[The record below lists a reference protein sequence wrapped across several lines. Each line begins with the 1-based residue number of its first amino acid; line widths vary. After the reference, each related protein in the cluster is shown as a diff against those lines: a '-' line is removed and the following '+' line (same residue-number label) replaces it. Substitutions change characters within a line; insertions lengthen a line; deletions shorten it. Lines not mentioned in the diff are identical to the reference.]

1 MIPESALSLAAVASL
16 SLALAASPAL
26 SDQIKRSS
34 YDRYEGQWWSVNAG
48 PLNVRADPRIGAPV
62 ITQLSPGDQVAALEM
77 GREVTIG
84 DRRGQWVFVGT
95 PQCVNASCEHVI
107 AGWVANFYLDDP
119 EDTARSERN

>member
-1 MIPESALSLAAVASL
+1 MQKILGYSSVAALSLVL
-16 SLALAASPAL
+16 FASPAL
-26 SDQIKRSS
+26 GDQIKRSS
-34 YDRYEGQWWSVNAG
+34 YDRYEGQWWRVNAG

-95 PQCVNASCEHVI
+95 PQCVNAACEHVI

-119 EDTARSERN
+119 ERMGSSDSN

>member
-1 MIPESALSLAAVASL
+1 MQKMFGYSAAAALSLALIAT
-16 SLALAASPAL
+16 PAL
-26 SDQIKRSS
+26 GDQIKRSS
-34 YDRYEGQWWSVNAG
+34 YDRYEGQWWRVNAG

-62 ITQLSPGDQVAALEM
+62 ITQLSPGDEVAALEM

>member
-1 MIPESALSLAAVASL
+1 MSRFPALTLAALAAMSL
-16 SLALAASPAL
+16 IASPAL
-26 SDQIKRSS
+26 GDQIKRSS
-34 YDRYEGQWWSVNAG
+34 YDRYEGQWWRVNAG

-62 ITQLSPGDQVAALEM
+62 VTQLRPGDEVAALEM

-95 PQCVNASCEHVI
+95 PQCVNAACEHVL

-119 EDTARSERN
+119 EDMNRTERN

>member
-1 MIPESALSLAAVASL
+1 MPRLPTLAFA
-16 SLALAASPAL
+16 ALAAFSLTGSPAL
-26 SDQIKRSS
+26 ADQIKRSS
-34 YDRYEGQWWSVNAG
+34 YDRYEGQWWRVNAG

-62 ITQLSPGDQVAALEM
+62 ITQLSPGDEVAALEM

-119 EDTARSERN
+119 EDTARSERH